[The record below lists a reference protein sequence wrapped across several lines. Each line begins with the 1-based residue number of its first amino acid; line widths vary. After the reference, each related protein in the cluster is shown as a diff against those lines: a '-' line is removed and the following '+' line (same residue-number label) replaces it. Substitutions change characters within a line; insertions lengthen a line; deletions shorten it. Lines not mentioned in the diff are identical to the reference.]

1 MPMERVKG
9 FVVLVVSLGLVLT
22 GACGDDDENDSA
34 ADTTATTEAPSTTLD
49 AAATAA
55 AEGEITAVF
64 EAFFN
69 GALSFEERTANL
81 EDGEELQALVEDQ
94 AKILGA
100 QAVNTTGMV
109 KTIKLLDESSA
120 EVTYDVLLSGA
131 PALRDGYGLA
141 VLVDD
146 KWKVSRIT
154 LCDLL
159 RLAGQQ
165 PRECQDVAEDA
176 GG

>member
-1 MPMERVKG
+1 
-9 FVVLVVSLGLVLT
+9 
-22 GACGDDDENDSA
+22 
-34 ADTTATTEAPSTTLD
+34 
-49 AAATAA
+49 
-55 AEGEITAVF
+55 AVF